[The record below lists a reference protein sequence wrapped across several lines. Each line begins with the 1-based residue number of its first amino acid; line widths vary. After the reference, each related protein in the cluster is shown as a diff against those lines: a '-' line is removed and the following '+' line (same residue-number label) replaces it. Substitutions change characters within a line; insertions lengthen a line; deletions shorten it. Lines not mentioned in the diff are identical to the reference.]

1 MEFSY
6 ELDDISSIDLI
17 DSIVVSP
24 DAPSVCLT
32 SKNYLYLDD
41 LTRAIT
47 LREYNECVNTTYWNG
62 NLPCLENVN
71 VVK

>member
-6 ELDDISSIDLI
+6 KIDDISSI

-24 DAPSVCLT
+24 DVPSVCLT
-32 SKNYLYLDD
+32 SGNNLYLDD

-47 LREYNECVNTTYWNG
+47 LREYNECVFTTYWNG
-62 NLPCLENVN
+62 NIPCHSNINLVY
-71 VVK
+71 